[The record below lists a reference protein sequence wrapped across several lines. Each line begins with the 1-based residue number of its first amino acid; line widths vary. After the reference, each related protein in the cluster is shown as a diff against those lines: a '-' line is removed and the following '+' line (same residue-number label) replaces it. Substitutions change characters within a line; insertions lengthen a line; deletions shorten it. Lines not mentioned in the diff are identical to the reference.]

1 MTEKN
6 AGVCSL
12 LPYLYKVISMFTHR
26 HSLAQC
32 VVNFTFTSRRY
43 STLYECEKILLD
55 AENTIAPRHKTSL
68 GLELLRG
75 SPSDVAALAAR
86 VGLSLQEE
94 LEDPPERFRDPVSYA
109 MMVQILRDAGA
120 V

>member
-1 MTEKN
+1 MDDT
-6 AGVCSL
+6 A
-12 LPYLYKVISMFTHR
+12 
-26 HSLAQC
+26 SLANAVATMVEGGMSFQQMER
-32 VVNFTFTSRRY
+32 VWTSFGGDLGAFRG
-43 STLYECEKILLD
+43 ECEKILLD
-55 AENTIAPRHKTSL
+55 AENTIAPRHKASL

-75 SPSDVAALAAR
+75 SPSDVAAIAAR